1 MLPLRSL
8 ASTTCVEDSA
18 PQLSL
23 DSCSASLEPWQNL
36 LVRASG
42 TVFVSATSFFEFAD
56 PQLDSAGDFLRAL
69 TAGLFLPLRFQL
81 IRFLISVFDDS
92 DLGLHDLL
100 PAWL

>member
-1 MLPLRSL
+1 MLPQRSP
-8 ASTTCVEDSA
+8 ASTPRVEDSA

-56 PQLDSAGDFLRAL
+56 PQLDSAGDFPRAL

-81 IRFLISVFDDS
+81 IRLLISVFDDS